1 MIQRQNADPACTISL
16 VSGKWQPMTAK
27 IRDCC
32 STKFALDLNTKSGNL
47 SEVNKI
53 AALIGPCTLPLGKI
67 MQAASG
73 S

>member
-1 MIQRQNADPACTISL
+1 
-16 VSGKWQPMTAK
+16 MTAK